1 MIMQKKSF
9 NFPFPKVWELLD
21 RFKELC
27 QLKGWKISEHEDWVK
42 TNDDKYHIFL
52 CIPTVNLSTFTKIT
66 TKSKCAIR
74 QDLSYK
80 VVNFSYSAWLFSK
93 NPPENLV
100 QQIIKNPKLL
110 RKTAVFDFSRSSSDE
125 PLCLKLNETAS
136 TVLGDFERFLEEDL
150 EMTVKPVRELNHFE
164 NVGARM
170 KDARVLSISN
180 LGGNTVD

>member
-1 MIMQKKSF
+1 MIKQKTSLIF
-9 NFPFPKVWELLD
+9 RVPKVWELLD
-21 RFKELC
+21 RFKDLC
-27 QLKGWKISEHEDWVK
+27 KLKGWKISEHEDWVK

-52 CIPTVNLSTFTKIT
+52 WIPTVNLSTFTKIT

-74 QDLSYK
+74 QGLSYN

-93 NPPENLV
+93 SPPESLV

-110 RKTAVFDFSRSSSDE
+110 SKTAVFDFSRSSSDE

-136 TVLGDFERFLEEDL
+136 TVLVDFERFVEDDL
-150 EMTVKPVRELNHFE
+150 EMSIKPVRELNHFE
-164 NVGARM
+164 KVGALMR
-170 KDARVLSISN
+170 DARALSISN